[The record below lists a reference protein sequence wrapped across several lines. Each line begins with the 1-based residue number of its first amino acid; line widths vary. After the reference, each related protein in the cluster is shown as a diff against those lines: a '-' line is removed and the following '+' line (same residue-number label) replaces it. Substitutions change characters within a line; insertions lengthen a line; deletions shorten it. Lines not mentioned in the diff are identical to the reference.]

1 MSRKSEASEEAVVMP
16 KWLTTVS
23 ITQQDTQPRALN
35 GQKYLTPLSFSVVSV
50 PPSFWRAVI
59 MKTWDEPKKRKAH
72 IELIPMI
79 DVMMF
84 LLVFFVLVSLNVIPA
99 LGMKTQLPSASSAQQ
114 LKPQNKAILTLGTN
128 GELQLDGQDIQVDAL
143 VAALKAQEKPDSKTT
158 IIVNS
163 DKGVEVAR
171 LVEVMDTLRLGGFTS
186 VSIATR
192 KS

>member
-1 MSRKSEASEEAVVMP
+1 MASKRSNYLGHEE
-16 KWLTTVS
+16 
-23 ITQQDTQPRALN
+23 
-35 GQKYLTPLSFSVVSV
+35 
-50 PPSFWRAVI
+50 
-59 MKTWDEPKKRKAH
+59 KAR
-72 IELIPMI
+72 IEIIPMI

-99 LGMKTQLPSASSAQQ
+99 LGMKTQLPSASSSQQ
-114 LKPQNKAILTLGTN
+114 LKPQNKSILTLGLN
-128 GELQLDGQDIQVDAL
+128 GELQLDGKATTVDAL
-143 VAALKAQEKPDSKTT
+143 VPALKALEKPDTKTT

-171 LVEVMDTLRLGGFTS
+171 LVEIMDTLRLGGFTS

>member
-1 MSRKSEASEEAVVMP
+1 MR
-16 KWLTTVS
+16 
-23 ITQQDTQPRALN
+23 
-35 GQKYLTPLSFSVVSV
+35 
-50 PPSFWRAVI
+50 
-59 MKTWDEPKKRKAH
+59 TWEEPKKRKAH

-114 LKPQNKAILTLGTN
+114 LKPQNKAILTLGAN

>member
-1 MSRKSEASEEAVVMP
+1 MR
-16 KWLTTVS
+16 
-23 ITQQDTQPRALN
+23 
-35 GQKYLTPLSFSVVSV
+35 
-50 PPSFWRAVI
+50 
-59 MKTWDEPKKRKAH
+59 TWDEPKKRKAH

-99 LGMKTQLPSASSAQQ
+99 LGMKTQLPSAAHAQP
-114 LKPQNKAILTLGTN
+114 LKPQNKSILTLGID
-128 GELQLDGQDIQVDAL
+128 GQLQLDGQATTIDAL
-143 VAALKAQEKPDSKTT
+143 VPALKALEKPDTKTT

-171 LVEVMDTLRLGGFTS
+171 LVEVMDTLRGGGFTS

>member
-1 MSRKSEASEEAVVMP
+1 
-16 KWLTTVS
+16 
-23 ITQQDTQPRALN
+23 
-35 GQKYLTPLSFSVVSV
+35 
-50 PPSFWRAVI
+50 
-59 MKTWDEPKKRKAH
+59 
-72 IELIPMI
+72 MI

-99 LGMKTQLPSASSAQQ
+99 LGMKTQLPSASSSQQ
-114 LKPQNKAILTLGTN
+114 LKPQNKFILTLGV
-128 GELQLDGQDIQVDAL
+128 GGQLQLDGKDLAVDAL
-143 VAALKAQEKPDSKTT
+143 VPALKAAEKPDTKST

-163 DKGVEVAR
+163 DKGVEVSR

>member
-1 MSRKSEASEEAVVMP
+1 M
-16 KWLTTVS
+16 
-23 ITQQDTQPRALN
+23 RA
-35 GQKYLTPLSFSVVSV
+35 
-50 PPSFWRAVI
+50 
-59 MKTWDEPKKRKAH
+59 WDEPKKRKAH

-99 LGMKTQLPSASSAQQ
+99 LGMKTQLPSASTAQQ
-114 LKPQNKAILTLGTN
+114 LQPQNKAILTLGLA
-128 GELQLDGQDIQVDAL
+128 GELQLDGQAITLQAL
-143 VAALKAQEKPDSKTT
+143 VAALKAQAKPDAKTT

-171 LVEVMDTLRLGGFTS
+171 LVEVMDTLRAGGFS
-186 VSIATR
+186 AISIATR

>member
-1 MSRKSEASEEAVVMP
+1 M
-16 KWLTTVS
+16 
-23 ITQQDTQPRALN
+23 RA
-35 GQKYLTPLSFSVVSV
+35 
-50 PPSFWRAVI
+50 
-59 MKTWDEPKKRKAH
+59 WDEPKKRKAH

-99 LGMKTQLPSASSAQQ
+99 LGMKTQLPSASTAQQ
-114 LKPQNKAILTLGTN
+114 LKPQNKSILTLGLA
-128 GELQLDGQDIQVDAL
+128 GELQLDGQATTVDAL
-143 VAALKAQEKPDSKTT
+143 VPALKALEKPDAKTT

-171 LVEVMDTLRLGGFTS
+171 LVEVMDTLRAGGFTS
-186 VSIATR
+186 ISIATK